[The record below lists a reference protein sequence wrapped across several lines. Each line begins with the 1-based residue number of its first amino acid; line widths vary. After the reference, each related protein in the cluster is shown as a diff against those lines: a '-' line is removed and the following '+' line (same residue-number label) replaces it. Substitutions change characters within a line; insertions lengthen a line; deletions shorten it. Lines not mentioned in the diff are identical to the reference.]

1 MRNSNKQISS
11 DGIRIFY
18 ARESQ
23 SKKNKLESLTHEIV
37 LAFKKDRFCNNAY
50 LSYY

>member
-1 MRNSNKQISS
+1 MRSSNKQISS

-23 SKKNKLESLTHEIV
+23 SKKNKVESLTHEV
-37 LAFKKDRFCNNAY
+37 VHTFKIDRFCKNAC
-50 LSYY
+50 LS